1 MQQFLISVVFKKLI
15 EESNREGLEI
25 RDKKQREREKEKRI
39 VSFN

>member
-1 MQQFLISVVFKKLI
+1 VACKGKMI